1 MKIIYQNC
9 LIDFQLAELYG
20 DGYVRLRYGMAVD
33 QSGAST
39 YFDSLILKAGDFEV
53 VEATEN
59 ELRILEEAME
69 KIPEKVS
76 KPRSKPDFRFWRVD
90 FEPPKLPKGSRKLS
104 YKVVYYDPFSSSKG
118 YGEVMRGGGS
128 SYLYAKAPFPPRG
141 LFIEF
146 KIKGKIFRIPAQIK
160 RIIRLWE
167 VVE

>member
-1 MKIIYQNC
+1 MRILYGNQ
-9 LIDFQLAELYG
+9 LIDFGLVEPHG
-20 DGYVRLRYGMAVD
+20 PGHIKLRYGHGLD

-39 YFDSLILKAGDFEV
+39 YFDSLILRAGEFEV
-53 VEATEN
+53 LEASRN
-59 ELRILEEAME
+59 ELEILERAMREA
-69 KIPEKVS
+69 KPTP
-76 KPRSKPDFRFWRVD
+76 KPRSKPEIRFWRVD

>member
-1 MKIIYQNC
+1 MKIIYQNR
-9 LIDFQLAELYG
+9 LIDFRLAELHG
-20 DGYVRLRYGMAVD
+20 IGYIRLRDGVAVD
-33 QSGAST
+33 QNGMISR
-39 YFDSLILKAGDFEV
+39 FDSLILRPSDFEI

-59 ELRILEEAME
+59 ELRILEEAVK

-76 KPRSKPDFRFWRVD
+76 KPRSKPEIRFWRID

-160 RIIRLWE
+160 RVIRLWE